1 MGASALMS
9 IGSKAMAA
17 SYAALATTGHNIA
30 NANVAGYSRQQV
42 ELATAQSQYTGAG
55 FFGKG
60 VDVSTVSRAH
70 DALLTREAASTR
82 ALAAMDAARL
92 QMLQRLEAA
101 FPTGEQG
108 IGYAAGQFLNA
119 MTDLAAHP
127 ADASTRQV
135 VLARAGDAARAFATA
150 GGQLDALQQAVHE
163 DLRVQVAQL
172 NQLAAG
178 VADVN
183 QRIAAVT
190 GLGQPPNDLLDE
202 RERLLGQI
210 SEHLQISTVAA
221 DDGTVGVFIA
231 GGQRLVLGSQA
242 QTLSV
247 EPDPADP
254 ARAAVG
260 ISDSGFVRLLPA
272 AELGGGAIA
281 GLLRFQNEDLTT
293 ARAQLGQLGA
303 DFAAAVNRQQALGLD
318 LRTPPASG
326 APIFS
331 ADATQCWLTDPRGL
345 AAASPVTAAAAAGNT
360 GTAAIASLRVVGPT
374 IAAGQVLAI
383 TFIDDSGGYEWELRA
398 GPAGP
403 VLDHDSGNWSAAT
416 PIALHGFELALSGV
430 PRSGDAFSVVPTA
443 YPSASN
449 GNALA
454 FVDLRDAR
462 IVGGSPAGGGA
473 TITDA
478 YASVLAGVGVRV
490 QGAGTTART
499 SAAAAAQAEQAR
511 SAVSG
516 VNLDEE
522 AARLIQFQQSYQ
534 AAAKILQVAQS
545 VFDTL
550 LQSTGS

>member
-1 MGASALMS
+1 M
-9 IGSKAMAA
+9 
-17 SYAALATTGHNIA
+17 
-30 NANVAGYSRQQV
+30 
-42 ELATAQSQYTGAG
+42 
-55 FFGKG
+55 
-60 VDVSTVSRAH
+60 
-70 DALLTREAASTR
+70 
-82 ALAAMDAARL
+82 
-92 QMLQRLEAA
+92 
-101 FPTGEQG
+101 
-108 IGYAAGQFLNA
+108 
-119 MTDLAAHP
+119 
-127 ADASTRQV
+127 
-135 VLARAGDAARAFATA
+135 
-150 GGQLDALQQAVHE
+150 
-163 DLRVQVAQL
+163 
-172 NQLAAG
+172 
-178 VADVN
+178 
-183 QRIAAVT
+183 
-190 GLGQPPNDLLDE
+190 
-202 RERLLGQI
+202 
-210 SEHLQISTVAA
+210 
-221 DDGTVGVFIA
+221 
-231 GGQRLVLGSQA
+231 
-242 QTLSV
+242 
-247 EPDPADP
+247 
-254 ARAAVG
+254 G

-303 DFAAAVNRQQALGLD
+303 AFAAAVNRQQALGLD

-331 ADATQCWLTDPRGL
+331 PDATQCWLTDPRGL

-360 GTAAIASLRVVGPT
+360 GTAAIASLRVVD
-374 IAAGQVLAI
+374 AA
-383 TFIDDSGGYEWELRA
+383 IDPEQSASIRFTDDNGGYAWELRDRTSNA
-398 GPAGP
+398 
-403 VLDHDSGNWSAAT
+403 LLSSGTGTWSAGT
-416 PIALHGFELALSGV
+416 PIARNGFELALNGV
-430 PRSGDAFSVVPTA
+430 PRSGDSFSVVPTA

>member
-9 IGSKAMAA
+9 IGGKAMAA

-247 EPDPADP
+247 EADPTDP

-281 GLLRFQNEDLTT
+281 GLLRFQNEDLTA

-318 LRTPPASG
+318 LRTPPANG

-360 GTAAIASLRVVGPT
+360 GTAAIASLRVVDT
-374 IAAGQVLAI
+374 AI
-383 TFIDDSGGYEWELRA
+383 DPEQSASIRFTDDNGGYAWELRDRTSNA
-398 GPAGP
+398 LLG
-403 VLDHDSGNWSAAT
+403 SGTGTWSAGT
-416 PIALHGFELALSGV
+416 PIARNGFELALNGV
-430 PRSGDAFSVVPTA
+430 PRSGDAFSVTATA
-443 YPSASN
+443 YPSVSN

-478 YASVLAGVGVRV
+478 YASVLAGIGVRV
-490 QGAGTTART
+490 QGAGTTARA